1 MRRTT
6 PMTALT
12 VEQVQLLTVAQ
23 AAAAV
28 GVTEWTVRAAIWE
41 GVLPAVQIGRAVR
54 VKPEDL
60 EQWRAM
66 RAAHCSVK

>member
-1 MRRTT
+1 MRHG
-6 PMTALT
+6 PT
-12 VEQVQLLTVAQ
+12 VGPHQVGPYRLVTVKQ

-60 EQWRAM
+60 DQWRAM